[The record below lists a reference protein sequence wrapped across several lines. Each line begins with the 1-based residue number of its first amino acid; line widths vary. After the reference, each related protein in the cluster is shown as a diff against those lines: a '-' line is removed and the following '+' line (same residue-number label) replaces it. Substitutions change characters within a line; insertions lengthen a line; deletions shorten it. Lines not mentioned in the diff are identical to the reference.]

1 MLNAISHYIQNQP
14 YGSATAANES
24 AESQATGTATKAG
37 KPAPLVMGDYT
48 PSTRAVLVSAVA
60 SDYDVRALDAKSLG
74 TLQNKLLQYGLIGG
88 RDLDAFSVINVARGE
103 QADND
108 VIDNIEAQNL
118 LYATDVEFNY
128 SPIHIRLKD
137 ETFLV
142 ELIDIQGVIVDTHYA
157 FISLVEEGFIIIDN
171 E

>member
-108 VIDNIEAQNL
+108 VIDALKIVGNMANNL
-118 LYATDVEFNY
+118 NELGLSY
-128 SPIHIRLKD
+128 SERQQIGKLNTLLHNLDSARQ
-137 ETFLV
+137 LV
-142 ELIDIQGVIVDTHYA
+142 YQ
-157 FISLVEEGFIIIDN
+157 
-171 E
+171 

>member
-1 MLNAISHYIQNQP
+1 MLNAINHYIQNQP

-108 VIDNIEAQNL
+108 VIDALKIVGNMANNL
-118 LYATDVEFNY
+118 NELGLSY
-128 SPIHIRLKD
+128 SERQQIGKLNTLLHNLDSARQ
-137 ETFLV
+137 LV
-142 ELIDIQGVIVDTHYA
+142 YQ
-157 FISLVEEGFIIIDN
+157 
-171 E
+171 

>member
-14 YGSATAANES
+14 YGSATAANEG

-108 VIDNIEAQNL
+108 VIDALKIVGNMANNL
-118 LYATDVEFNY
+118 NELGLSY
-128 SPIHIRLKD
+128 SERQQIGKLNTLLHNLDSARQ
-137 ETFLV
+137 LV
-142 ELIDIQGVIVDTHYA
+142 YQ
-157 FISLVEEGFIIIDN
+157 
-171 E
+171 